1 MKLVFAL
8 GNPDPEYQRTRHNLG
23 WLFVSAY
30 ASRHDET
37 FKPKQKLK
45 ADVAELTVGAQKVLL
60 ARPQTYYNLV
70 GESFRA
76 ICDYYEIEASD
87 TLIVHDDLAL
97 PVGTV
102 RTRSGGSSA
111 GNNGLKSIAQYD
123 GEPSQRL
130 RIGID
135 SDLREHIDDSRYV
148 LSKPPKAEA
157 EIYSNL
163 MPVVHKHIDD
173 FVAGNYQTTTHRQS

>member
-8 GNPDPEYQRTRHNLG
+8 GNPDPQYQRTRHNLG

-30 ASRHDET
+30 ASTHDGV
-37 FKPKQKLK
+37 FRPKQKFK
-45 ADVAELTVGAQKVLL
+45 ADIAELTVAGQKVLL
-60 ARPQTYYNLV
+60 VRPQTYYNRV

-111 GNNGLKSIAQYD
+111 GNNGLKSIAEHG
-123 GEPSQRL
+123 GEAAQRL

-135 SDLREHIDDSRYV
+135 SDLRQQIDDTDYV
-148 LSKPPKAEA
+148 LGKPAKAEA
-157 EIYSNL
+157 EIYSEL
-163 MPVVHKHIDD
+163 MAVVHQHIDD
-173 FVAGNYQTTTHRQS
+173 FLAGNYQTTTHRHA